1 MCPEGAKYFI
11 VLTANNVSIYDQI
24 LLLAS
29 AMGQNIFRRSI
40 FVFTQQ
46 QFPRYFF
53 NYLYLTLANICSKR
67 QAPTDLCNNWNPRAV
82 LYTT

>member
-29 AMGQNIFRRSI
+29 AIGQNMF
-40 FVFTQQ
+40 
-46 QFPRYFF
+46 
-53 NYLYLTLANICSKR
+53 
-67 QAPTDLCNNWNPRAV
+67 
-82 LYTT
+82 